1 MDIFIFIM
9 IFIAGTVFGSF
20 YSLAVYR
27 IPRKENITYVQSH
40 CVSCNHKLGLM
51 DLIPIW
57 SYIFLKG
64 RCRYCKEKI
73 RSRYVLLEVTSGFT
87 FLLIALFL
95 KINVYS
101 SILEFINLFVIYLFV
116 TAVFIIGGIDKEHHI
131 IPDSLIL
138 YLSLI
143 SILKIIVNA
152 FMEIS
157 AISNIIGFL
166 VIPIILLI
174 INLVL
179 SKLNKENF
187 KISFGIIKYLAFL
200 GLFFGFK
207 GQIIIILFM
216 LITVGIVNIFHK
228 YEKIPFGFYISVVTI
243 LYMIFGS
250 YLSNAMSLIFIC

>member
-95 KINVYS
+95 R
-101 SILEFINLFVIYLFV
+101 
-116 TAVFIIGGIDKEHHI
+116 
-131 IPDSLIL
+131 P
-138 YLSLI
+138 
-143 SILKIIVNA
+143 
-152 FMEIS
+152 
-157 AISNIIGFL
+157 
-166 VIPIILLI
+166 
-174 INLVL
+174 
-179 SKLNKENF
+179 
-187 KISFGIIKYLAFL
+187 
-200 GLFFGFK
+200 
-207 GQIIIILFM
+207 
-216 LITVGIVNIFHK
+216 
-228 YEKIPFGFYISVVTI
+228 
-243 LYMIFGS
+243 
-250 YLSNAMSLIFIC
+250 